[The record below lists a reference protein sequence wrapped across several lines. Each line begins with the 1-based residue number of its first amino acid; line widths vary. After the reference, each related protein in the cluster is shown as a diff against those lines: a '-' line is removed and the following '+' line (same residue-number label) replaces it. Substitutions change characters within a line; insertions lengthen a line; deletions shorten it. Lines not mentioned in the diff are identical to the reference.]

1 MDRTK
6 MLIGATI
13 SGLVALNLSLMQDL
27 NKRRTYES
35 YYLDTLN
42 RYHKIATLYV
52 IKKDFVNEVQIM
64 KEEFPMLSNLSP
76 RTKILA
82 GATLVTGIG
91 TMISVVMD
99 KKAATAVEAP
109 AAIPEIT
116 EVASD
121 VVEAVTDAVD
131 DVADEI

>member
-1 MDRTK
+1 

-27 NKRRTYES
+27 NKRRTYENC
-35 YYLDTLN
+35 YLDTLN

-64 KEEFPMLSNLSP
+64 KEEFPMLNNLSP

-91 TMISVVMD
+91 TMISIIVD

-109 AAIPEIT
+109 AAAPEIA
-116 EVASD
+116 EAVSD
-121 VVEAVTDAVD
+121 VVEAATDAVD
-131 DVADEI
+131 DEI

>member
-1 MDRTK
+1 

-27 NKRRTYES
+27 NKRRTYENC
-35 YYLDTLN
+35 YLDTLN

-64 KEEFPMLSNLSP
+64 KEEFPMLNNLSP

-109 AAIPEIT
+109 AAVPEIA
-116 EVASD
+116 EAASD

>member
-1 MDRTK
+1 

-64 KEEFPMLSNLSP
+64 KEEFPMLNNLSP

-91 TMISVVMD
+91 TMISIIVD
-99 KKAATAVEAP
+99 KKTATTVEAP
-109 AAIPEIT
+109 AAVPEIA
-116 EVASD
+116 EAASD

-131 DVADEI
+131 DIVDEI

>member
-1 MDRTK
+1 

-82 GATLVTGIG
+82 GATLACSIG
-91 TMISVVMD
+91 TMISIVMD
-99 KKAATAVEAP
+99 KKAVEAP
-109 AAIPEIT
+109 AAAPELA
-116 EVASD
+116 EAVSN
-121 VVEAVTDAVD
+121 VVEAATDAVD
-131 DVADEI
+131 NVVDEI

>member
-1 MDRTK
+1 

-109 AAIPEIT
+109 AAAPEIA
-116 EVASD
+116 EAASD

>member
-1 MDRTK
+1 

-27 NKRRTYES
+27 NKRKTYENC
-35 YYLDTLN
+35 YLDTLN

-76 RTKILA
+76 RTKFLA

-91 TMISVVMD
+91 TMISIIVD

-109 AAIPEIT
+109 AAAPELT
-116 EVASD
+116 EAVSD
-121 VVEAVTDAVD
+121 VVEAATDAVD

>member
-1 MDRTK
+1 

-27 NKRRTYES
+27 NKRKTYENC
-35 YYLDTLN
+35 YLDTLN

-91 TMISVVMD
+91 TMISIIVD
-99 KKAATAVEAP
+99 KKAATAMEAP
-109 AAIPEIT
+109 AAAPELT
-116 EVASD
+116 EAVSD
-121 VVEAVTDAVD
+121 VVEAATDAVD

>member
-1 MDRTK
+1 

-52 IKKDFVNEVQIM
+52 IKKDFVNEVQM
-64 KEEFPMLSNLSP
+64 KEEFHMRNLSP
-76 RTKILA
+76 RTKVLA
-82 GATLVTGIG
+82 GATLVAGIG

-99 KKAATAVEAP
+99 KKAATAIEAP
-109 AAIPEIT
+109 AAVPEIA
-116 EVASD
+116 EAASD
-121 VVEAVTDAVD
+121 MVAAVTDAVD

>member
-1 MDRTK
+1 MNRTK
-6 MLIGATI
+6 LLIGATI

-52 IKKDFVNEVQIM
+52 IKKDFVNEVQM
-64 KEEFPMLSNLSP
+64 KEEFPMRNLSP
-76 RTKILA
+76 RTKVLA
-82 GATLVTGIG
+82 GATLVAGIG

-99 KKAATAVEAP
+99 KKAATAIEAP
-109 AAIPEIT
+109 AAVPEIA
-116 EVASD
+116 EAASD
-121 VVEAVTDAVD
+121 MVAAVTDAVD

>member
-13 SGLVALNLSLMQDL
+13 SGLVVLNLSLMQDL

-109 AAIPEIT
+109 ATVPEIT
-116 EVASD
+116 EAASD

-131 DVADEI
+131 DIADEI

>member
-1 MDRTK
+1 

-91 TMISVVMD
+91 TMISIIVD
-99 KKAATAVEAP
+99 KKAAAAIEAP
-109 AAIPEIT
+109 AAAPELA
-116 EVASD
+116 EAVSD
-121 VVEAVTDAVD
+121 VVEAATDAVD

>member
-1 MDRTK
+1 

-27 NKRRTYES
+27 NKRRTYENC
-35 YYLDTLN
+35 YLDTLN

-109 AAIPEIT
+109 AAVPEIA
-116 EVASD
+116 EAASD

>member
-1 MDRTK
+1 

-27 NKRRTYES
+27 NKRKAYENC
-35 YYLDTLN
+35 YLDTLN

-91 TMISVVMD
+91 TMVSIIVD
-99 KKAATAVEAP
+99 KKAATAVEAS
-109 AAIPEIT
+109 AAVPEIV
-116 EVASD
+116 EAVSD
-121 VVEAVTDAVD
+121 VVEAATDAVD

>member
-1 MDRTK
+1 
-6 MLIGATI
+6 
-13 SGLVALNLSLMQDL
+13 
-27 NKRRTYES
+27 
-35 YYLDTLN
+35 
-42 RYHKIATLYV
+42 
-52 IKKDFVNEVQIM
+52 
-64 KEEFPMLSNLSP
+64 MLSNLSP

-109 AAIPEIT
+109 AAVPEIAKA
-116 EVASD
+116 ASD
-121 VVEAVTDAVD
+121 MVEAVTDAVD

>member
-1 MDRTK
+1 

-91 TMISVVMD
+91 TMISIIVD
-99 KKAATAVEAP
+99 KKAATTVEAP
-109 AAIPEIT
+109 AAVPEIA
-116 EVASD
+116 EAASD

>member
-1 MDRTK
+1 

-64 KEEFPMLSNLSP
+64 KEEFPMLNNLSP

-82 GATLVTGIG
+82 GTTLVTGIG
-91 TMISVVMD
+91 TMISIVMD

-109 AAIPEIT
+109 AAVPEIA
-116 EVASD
+116 EAASD
-121 VVEAVTDAVD
+121 VVKAVTDAVD
-131 DVADEI
+131 DVVDEI

>member
-1 MDRTK
+1 

-13 SGLVALNLSLMQDL
+13 SGLVALNLSIMQDL

-52 IKKDFVNEVQIM
+52 IKKDFVNEVQM
-64 KEEFPMLSNLSP
+64 KEEFSMLNNLSP

-91 TMISVVMD
+91 TMISIIVD
-99 KKAATAVEAP
+99 KKAIAAVEAP
-109 AAIPEIT
+109 AAAPELA
-116 EVASD
+116 EAASD

>member
-1 MDRTK
+1 
-6 MLIGATI
+6 MLISATI
-13 SGLVALNLSLMQDL
+13 SGLVALNFSLMQDL
-27 NKRRTYES
+27 NKRRTYENC
-35 YYLDTLN
+35 YLDTLN

-109 AAIPEIT
+109 AAVPEIA
-116 EVASD
+116 EAASD
-121 VVEAVTDAVD
+121 VVEAATDAVD

>member
-1 MDRTK
+1 

-27 NKRRTYES
+27 NKRRTYENC
-35 YYLDTLN
+35 YLDTLN

-99 KKAATAVEAP
+99 KKAAAALEAP
-109 AAIPEIT
+109 AAVPEIA
-116 EVASD
+116 EAASD

>member
-1 MDRTK
+1 

-27 NKRRTYES
+27 NKRKTYENC
-35 YYLDTLN
+35 YLDTLN

-91 TMISVVMD
+91 TMISIIVD

-109 AAIPEIT
+109 AAAPELT
-116 EVASD
+116 EAVSD
-121 VVEAVTDAVD
+121 VVEAATDAVD
-131 DVADEI
+131 DEI

>member
-1 MDRTK
+1 

-13 SGLVALNLSLMQDL
+13 SGIVALNLSLMQDL

-35 YYLDTLN
+35 CYLDTLN

-109 AAIPEIT
+109 AAVPEIA
-116 EVASD
+116 EAASD

-131 DVADEI
+131 DIADEI

>member
-1 MDRTK
+1 

-35 YYLDTLN
+35 CYLDTLN

-64 KEEFPMLSNLSP
+64 KEEFPMLNNLSP
-76 RTKILA
+76 RTKVLA
-82 GATLVTGIG
+82 GATLVAGIG

-99 KKAATAVEAP
+99 KKAATAIEAP
-109 AAIPEIT
+109 AAVPEIA
-116 EVASD
+116 EAASD
-121 VVEAVTDAVD
+121 MVEAVTDAVD

>member
-1 MDRTK
+1 

-27 NKRRTYES
+27 KKRRTYES
-35 YYLDTLN
+35 CYLDTLN

-109 AAIPEIT
+109 AAVPEIA
-116 EVASD
+116 EAASD